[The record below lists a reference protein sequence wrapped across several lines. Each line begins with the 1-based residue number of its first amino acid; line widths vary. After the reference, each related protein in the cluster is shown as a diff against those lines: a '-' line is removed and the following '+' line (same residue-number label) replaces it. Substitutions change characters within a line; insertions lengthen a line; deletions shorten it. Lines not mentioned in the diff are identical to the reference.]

1 MPSIFTRIIAGE
13 IPSYKIYEDDRVYA
27 FLSIEPNNLGHT
39 LLAPKE
45 EIGNILDLP
54 DDLLL
59 HMMLVAKNTI
69 APAIQRATGCPRV
82 GFSIEGFGVSDH
94 MHLHLIPLFQS
105 GDMDIEKAHKES
117 PENMSMIAEKIRGC
131 IL

>member
-1 MPSIFTRIIAGE
+1 MPSIFTRIITDE

-39 LLAPKE
+39 LLIPKE

-54 DDLLL
+54 DDILL
-59 HMMLVAKNTI
+59 HLMLVAKNTV
-69 APAIQRATGCPRV
+69 APAIQRATGCARV
-82 GFSIEGFGVSDH
+82 GFAIEGFGVPGH

-105 GDMDIEKAHKES
+105 GDMDTIKAHKES
-117 PENMSMIAEKIRGC
+117 PENMSMIAEKIRAY
-131 IL
+131 IP